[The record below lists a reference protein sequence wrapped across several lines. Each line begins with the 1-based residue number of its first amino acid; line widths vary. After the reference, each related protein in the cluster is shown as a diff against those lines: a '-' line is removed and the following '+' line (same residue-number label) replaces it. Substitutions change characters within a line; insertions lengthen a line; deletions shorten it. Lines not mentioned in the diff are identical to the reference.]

1 MIRGLFPAVVA
12 CVLPLQASPRVLLV
26 SDAPAKP
33 FSTVNEI
40 IPVEL
45 ALARFDMRIKS
56 CPTNDLSAD
65 DLAEADYI
73 VVVGVA
79 EFPPPEAARILKR
92 AKKPIFAIGA
102 ACPLAGDG
110 TPVPSRPTGPVDVG
124 YRGATWRAS
133 LDPFYPVRS
142 PAAIVLARA
151 SGQATPLAWR
161 IGERFGMATLPSSEP
176 VSLIFADLL
185 QDFFQW
191 RPAWHTGLVLVLENF
206 HPGCAAGDVQ
216 RVADYLAHR
225 KTPFVVA
232 TQMSDLPAGD
242 LPMPKEEFF
251 DSLRYLQNRGGRMFL
266 TGGVSNRS
274 KFEAAGLAIGGT
286 MASPPGDE
294 GEREIGL
301 ESIPGLDRR
310 DAREFRMVLPRVGAS
325 GGWHLPV
332 GARGG
337 LDGEMNH
344 QLAEDLK
351 QLGSLRGA
359 VVVLLIPA
367 WLPFRAQR
375 ETIDTALASG
385 LEALDPVQAFPVGK
399 RKIQ

>member
-1 MIRGLFPAVVA
+1 MIRALVAAGLA
-12 CVLPLQASPRVLLV
+12 CVLPVQASPEVLMV

-33 FSTVNEI
+33 FSTLNEI
-40 IPVEL
+40 TPVEL
-45 ALARFDMRIKS
+45 ALARFDMRVKS
-56 CPTNDLSAD
+56 CSTTDLTAD
-65 DLAEADYI
+65 DLAAADYI
-73 VVVGVA
+73 VVMGVA
-79 EFPPPEAARILKR
+79 EFPPPEAARILKE
-92 AKKPIFAIGA
+92 AKKPIFALGA

-110 TPVPSRPTGPVDVG
+110 MPVPSRPTGPVDVR
-124 YRGATWRAS
+124 YRGATWHTS

-161 IGERFGMATLPSSEP
+161 IGERFGMATLPGSGP
-176 VSLIFADLL
+176 LSLIFADLL

-191 RPAWHTGLVLVLENF
+191 RPAWPSGLVLVLENF
-206 HPGCAAGDVQ
+206 HPGCATGDVQ

-232 TQMSDLPAGD
+232 TQMSDLPAGE
-242 LPMPKEEFF
+242 LPMPKEEFLN
-251 DSLRYLQNRGGRMFL
+251 SLRYLQNRGGRMFL
-266 TGGVSNRS
+266 TGGVSTRS
-274 KFEAAGLAIGGT
+274 KFEEAGLAIDGT
-286 MASPPGDE
+286 MTSPPGDE
-294 GEREIGL
+294 GEREIGI

-310 DAREFRMVLPRVGAS
+310 DAREFRMVLPRRGAS

-337 LDGEMNH
+337 LDGEMNQH
-344 QLAEDLK
+344 LAGDLK

-385 LEALDPVQAFPVGK
+385 LEALDPVQAFPFSKGE
-399 RKIQ
+399 IQ